1 MKMFSRKKTEIS
13 ARNMYEFWNFGL
25 EIWKI
30 YVKTV
35 SFEEIFVENPFH
47 NNALGSSNEFLK
59 WFLCRDDLDFLE
71 EHELEVC
78 SSH

>member
-1 MKMFSRKKTEIS
+1 MKMISRKK
-13 ARNMYEFWNFGL
+13 FGNFGSKNVWILKFCL

-30 YVKTV
+30 YIKTV
-35 SFEEIFVENPFH
+35 SFEEIFVKNQF
-47 NNALGSSNEFLK
+47 NNNEVGSSNEFLK
-59 WFLCRDDLDFLE
+59 WLLCRDDLDFLE